1 MIDIRL
7 GDKAGLLGDI
17 LPRGAC
23 DEDRTGMGWS
33 SSCGT
38 SPPVSSKKGKGSSLF
53 DISKVGRIGVTT
65 FDGKLYACDSVLICG
80 SNEQSSCWLD
90 RLSGTGISA

>member
-23 DEDRTGMGWS
+23 DNDRTGTGWS
-33 SSCGT
+33 SSCGI
-38 SPPVSSKKGKGSSLF
+38 SPPVSSKKGRGSSSLHS
-53 DISKVGRIGVTT
+53 SKVGRVGVID
-65 FDGKLYACDSVLICG
+65 FDGEL
-80 SNEQSSCWLD
+80 
-90 RLSGTGISA
+90 